1 MEYSLPI
8 GNGQFGASLFGGI
21 AKDEIQFN
29 EKTLWSGRNTDNGGN
44 YGYYENFGSVFAE
57 DISGTFNYSS
67 AGAAQDY
74 YRQIDLTTATGKV
87 SFKSPDKKVTYTREY
102 FSSNPAGVVVARY
115 AADKGGQISLRF
127 TLNPGKPGIS
137 ATAKYADGEAFFAGK
152 LATVS
157 YNARIKVVP
166 TGGEMTTTDEGI
178 TVKNADEVLVVL
190 AGGTDFDPAS
200 KTYVSNTAKLA
211 SSVQARIN
219 DAVETGFDAL
229 KKAHVADYQ
238 SFFNRVDFDLEGTA
252 NNIPTNTLV
261 DSYNQGNGANARM
274 LETLYFAYGRY
285 LEISSSRGVDL
296 PSNLQGI

>member
-1 MEYSLPI
+1 M
-8 GNGQFGASLFGGI
+8 
-21 AKDEIQFN
+21 
-29 EKTLWSGRNTDNGGN
+29 
-44 YGYYENFGSVFAE
+44 
-57 DISGTFNYSS
+57 
-67 AGAAQDY
+67 
-74 YRQIDLTTATGKV
+74 
-87 SFKSPDKKVTYTREY
+87 
-102 FSSNPAGVVVARY
+102 
-115 AADKGGQISLRF
+115 
-127 TLNPGKPGIS
+127 
-137 ATAKYADGEAFFAGK
+137 
-152 LATVS
+152 S

-238 SFFNRVDFDLEGTA
+238 TFFNRVDFDLEGTA

-296 PSNLQGI
+296 PSNLQGIWNNVSQAPWHADIHSNINVQMNYWPAEPTNLSEMHLPFLNYIINMSAGIHNEWAGYAKAPDRSAVGLATPKTISSAV